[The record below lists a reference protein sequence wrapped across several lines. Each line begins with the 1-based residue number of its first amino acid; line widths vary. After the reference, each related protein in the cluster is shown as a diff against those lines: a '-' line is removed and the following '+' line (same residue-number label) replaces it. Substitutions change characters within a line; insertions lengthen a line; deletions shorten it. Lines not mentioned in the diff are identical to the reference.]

1 LGVFSR
7 VNNEGCYYKIEEQ
20 QLGVVM
26 NVDEILEF
34 IAESGGENYRKMP
47 ADEIIDAIEKHI
59 EYRTILT
66 VRDKKGIWGIARWNW
81 VNEEEVDILDVIIRK
96 DRRSIR
102 AIKYLV
108 YLGFKNNPS
117 ARYMKYKRDIK
128 YPNKEKRKMLIG
140 GKYGKHKHIKTN
152 TASSTNNG

>member
-1 LGVFSR
+1 
-7 VNNEGCYYKIEEQ
+7 
-20 QLGVVM
+20 M
-26 NVDEILEF
+26 DVDEILEF

-140 GKYGKHKHIKTN
+140 GKYGKHKRINTN